1 MRTSSGVLTRRS
13 MLAAGLAAGSMTA
26 YPALADLVA
35 TPRQTSGPFYPLDL
49 PLDHDNDLTVVEGAT
64 RPALGDVIHVAGRVM
79 QLDGTPIDG
88 ARVEL
93 WQANAAGRYHH
104 PRDGSGREL
113 DEGFQ
118 GFGRTIT
125 AADGSYRFKTV
136 RPGLYTGRTR
146 HLHFAV
152 VVPDGRELVTQMYF
166 ADEPRNEFD
175 GILKRIDDPAE
186 RADVVVAFSP
196 TPGEADSSTGR
207 FDMVLA

>member
-1 MRTSSGVLTRRS
+1 MRTSSGILTRRS
-13 MLAAGLAAGSMTA
+13 MLAAGLAAGSMA
-26 YPALADLVA
+26 ASPALADLVA

-49 PLDHDNDLTVVEGAT
+49 PLDHDNDLTVVEGAP

-79 QLDGTPIDG
+79 HVDGTSIAG
-88 ARVEL
+88 AQVEL
-93 WQANAAGRYHH
+93 WQANADGRYHH
-104 PRDGSGREL
+104 PRDGSDRKL

-118 GFGRTIT
+118 GFGQTIT
-125 AADGSYRFKTV
+125 TADGSYRFKTV

-152 VVPDGRELVTQMYF
+152 IAPDGREFVTQMYF
-166 ADEPRNEFD
+166 ADEPYNEFD

-186 RADVVVAFSP
+186 RANVLIAFSP
-196 TPGEADSSTGR
+196 TPGEADTSTGR